1 MIVLE
6 GPDGSGKTT
15 LLEMLEGKFQ
25 LPKHPRFVGSTN
37 RHEITHAELAR
48 KAFQDVQ
55 TMPNQTLSI
64 YDRHPFL
71 SEYAYAAAI
80 PERTIPLEF
89 LEGWAVS
96 TLRQFAR
103 HSLIVLCLPPFS
115 NVLQNVTGCQLC
127 DHPDHTGKS
136 CTRVKGEL
144 DDGNLEFCT
153 CDEMSPP
160 THMAGVADNIGPIYQ
175 MYQLLHVFWPNKDQ
189 IILYDYTDR
198 NSLMRVLSR
207 IQLHI
212 ANWKPL

>member
-1 MIVLE
+1 MIILE

-15 LLEMLEGKFQ
+15 LLEILEQKFQ
-25 LPKHPRFVGSTN
+25 LPKHERFCTSDGPFDD
-37 RHEITHAELAR
+37 LAR
-48 KAFQDVQ
+48 LAYKDVQ
-55 TMPNQTLSI
+55 TMPNQPLSI
-64 YDRHPFL
+64 YDRHPFI

-80 PERTIPLEF
+80 PERTIRLDF

-103 HSLIVLCLPPFS
+103 HSLVVLCLPPFA

-127 DHPDHTGKS
+127 AHPDHTGKQCVAVS
-136 CTRVKGEL
+136 E
-144 DDGNLEFCT
+144 DEFERIQFCG
-153 CDEMSPP
+153 CEEMSPP
-160 THMAGVADNIGPIYQ
+160 HHMEGVADNIGPIYQ

-189 IILYDYTDR
+189 VILYDYTDR

-212 ANWKPL
+212 ANWKPQ